1 MVAELDDITESY
13 EWGCF
18 DSDVSGA
25 DGLDIGTG
33 LQNSLDIVEGCS
45 DTNCA
50 AYMSLN
56 AVKEGYTDW
65 YLPSR
70 YKLSEM
76 SNTIG
81 SGGSQGN
88 IGSFENNHY
97 WSSSESSN
105 TKAWA
110 VLFNWGSPSK
120 RGKTNSHRVR
130 VIRDF

>member
-1 MVAELDDITESY
+1 LVAALDDITESY

-56 AVKEGYTDW
+56 AVKEVYTDW
-65 YLPSR
+65 YLPSIR
-70 YKLSEM
+70 
-76 SNTIG
+76 I
-81 SGGSQGN
+81 
-88 IGSFENNHY
+88 
-97 WSSSESSN
+97 
-105 TKAWA
+105 
-110 VLFNWGSPSK
+110 
-120 RGKTNSHRVR
+120 VR
-130 VIRDF
+130 NVEYYRIWRLTRQYR